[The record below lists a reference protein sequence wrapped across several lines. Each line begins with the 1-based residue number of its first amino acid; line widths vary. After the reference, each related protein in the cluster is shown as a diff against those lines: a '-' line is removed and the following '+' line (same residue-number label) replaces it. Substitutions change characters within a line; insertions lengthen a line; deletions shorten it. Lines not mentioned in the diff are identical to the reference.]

1 MKRTNNI
8 SNVVSSVDMPPTCA
22 GVDRHE
28 MRALMG
34 KIGDKW
40 TISVIGMLA
49 HHPQK
54 KARFSEL
61 ERAIS
66 GISQRMLTTT
76 LRSLERDGI
85 VVRKVFPEV
94 PPRVEYQLSILGRS
108 LVLPIREL
116 IKWATENYAEVERA
130 RDKFDRALA
139 DKKLK

>member
-1 MKRTNNI
+1 MKRANNI
-8 SNVVSSVDMPPTCA
+8 SDVISNADMPPTCA
-22 GVDRHE
+22 GMDRHE
-28 MRALMG
+28 MRVLMG

-49 HHPQK
+49 HHPKK

-66 GISQRMLTTT
+66 GISQRMLTST

-85 VVRKVFPEV
+85 VVREIFPEV

-108 LVLPIREL
+108 LVLPIRAL
-116 IKWATENYAEVERA
+116 IKWATENYAEVDRA

-139 DKKLK
+139 SGKSK